1 MFVFLMIRR
10 PPRSTRTD
18 TLFPYSTLFRS
29 ADRWRVRLVRAGDC
43 HVAAGAGGMTAGLIL
58 AVDPGTTQSGWVI
71 FDGQRVRSS
80 GTEPNHVVPAM
91 IGPSDVETLAIERFE
106 ARGDRKGQRLNYI
119 HKCDYHMLSSA
130 CTKKNT

>member
-1 MFVFLMIRR
+1 MIRR

-18 TLFPYSTLFRS
+18 TLFPYTTLFRS
-29 ADRWRVRLVRAGDC
+29 LPPPRRPGAEAGGGRVHRAADRWRVRLVRAGDC

-80 GTEPNHVVPAM
+80 GTEPNHVVLAM
-91 IGPSDVETLAIERFE
+91 IGASRSEER
-106 ARGDRKGQRLNYI
+106 RVGQECVSTCRSLCAPD
-119 HKCDYHMLSSA
+119 H
-130 CTKKNT
+130 

>member
-80 GTEPNHVVPAM
+80 GTEPNHVVLAM
-91 IGPSDVETLAIERFE
+91 IGASDVETLAIERFE
-106 ARGDRKGQRLNYI
+106 ARGMPMGEDSIETVIWTGDRKSTRLN
-119 HKCDYHMLSSA
+119 SSH
-130 CTKKNT
+130 